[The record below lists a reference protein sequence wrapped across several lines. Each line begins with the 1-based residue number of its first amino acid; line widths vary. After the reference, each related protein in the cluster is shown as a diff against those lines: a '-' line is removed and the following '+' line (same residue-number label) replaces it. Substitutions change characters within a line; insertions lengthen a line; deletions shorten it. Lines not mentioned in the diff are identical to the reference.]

1 MECDE
6 IAVYTAIVK
15 WTNENVQERKVYF
28 ETLFSFLDLQL
39 FTDTFLAENVAKE
52 VIQLS

>member
-1 MECDE
+1 MD
-6 IAVYTAIVK
+6 K
-15 WTNENVQERKVYF
+15 RKCSRKEGLF
-28 ETLFSFLDLQL
+28 RNPFSFLDLQL